1 MTTTP
6 LTLDELLPVSWRARP
21 RSFVALMGVYESNF
35 SRLLRLTGNPRALPL
50 GESRAAVEG
59 DCDLILR
66 VTDRSVYTTMIELT
80 YHFDGEGGTVTSL
93 PDIQVRVYH
102 DARLAEAHAWAQ
114 SHQHPR
120 LSDWRRGLDQDLDER
135 WARNV
140 MLNKWLEYC
149 LERGYRF

>member
-1 MTTTP
+1 MNTP
-6 LTLDELLPVSWRARP
+6 LTVEELLPVSWRARP
-21 RSFVALMGVYESNF
+21 RSFVALMGVYESNYR
-35 SRLLRLTGNPRALPL
+35 RLLRLTGNPRALPI
-50 GESRAAVEG
+50 GECRATVEG

-66 VTDRSVYTTMIELT
+66 VTERSVYTTMIELT
-80 YHFDGEGGTVTSL
+80 YRFDGEAGEATSL
-93 PDIQVRVYH
+93 PDLQLRVYH

-114 SHQHPR
+114 SHAHPR
-120 LSDWRRGLDQDLDER
+120 LCDWRRSLDQDLDER

>member
-35 SRLLRLTGNPRALPL
+35 SRLLRLTGNPRALAP
-50 GESRAAVEG
+50 GECRAAVEG

-80 YHFDGEGGTVTSL
+80 YHFDGDGGTVTSL

>member
-1 MTTTP
+1 MNTP
-6 LTLDELLPVSWRARP
+6 LTVEELLPVGWRSRP
-21 RSFVALMGVYESNF
+21 RSFVALMSVYESNF
-35 SRLLRLTGNPRALPL
+35 RRLLRLTGNPRALPV
-50 GESRAAVEG
+50 GECRASVEG

-80 YHFDGEGGTVTSL
+80 YRFDGEDGAVTSL
-93 PDIQVRVYH
+93 PDMQLRVYH

-114 SHQHPR
+114 THQHPR
-120 LSDWRRGLDQDLDER
+120 LCDWRRGLDQDLDER